1 MQEMQSVEFE
11 KECMRACQRAVFNAC
26 PEATE
31 AFVNNTSPG
40 WQQFRQ
46 FLANKVQEAITDSM

>member
-1 MQEMQSVEFE
+1 MQRIEFE
-11 KECMRACQRAVFNAC
+11 KECMRACQRAVFNAG

-31 AFVNNTSPG
+31 AFLNNTSTG

-46 FLANKVQEAITDSM
+46 FLANAVQEAITDSM